1 MKTVRIFYNPN
12 SGKKEDQLAGQ
23 VKDYFCQHGF
33 SEDSVE
39 VITPKDADQAFQL
52 AKQAAKDQIDLVI
65 PLGGD
70 GTLNKIIGGIYEG
83 GAHCLIGLVPSG
95 TVNNFAK
102 AMHIPLQITEALDT
116 ILTGQ
121 IKQVDICKANQQYMI
136 SSLTLGLL
144 ADIAADVTAEE
155 KRRFGPLAFLKD
167 SIRILKR
174 NRSYAISLISH
185 NHRIHLKTKFLLIT
199 MTNTIAGF
207 PSFSPGAQADDGY
220 FQVYTMKKVS
230 FFKFLWHIND
240 FKQGD
245 FSKAEEISHFQ
256 ANTLSLLPQAK
267 KQAILPCTRIDGDKS
282 DYLPIQL
289 DIIPKA
295 ISIIVPTED

>member
-12 SGKKEDQLAGQ
+12 SGKKEDQLASD
-23 VKDYFCQHGF
+23 VRDYFLHHGF
-33 SEDSVE
+33 SEKDVE
-39 VITPKDADQAFQL
+39 VITPKDADQAFLL
-52 AKQAAKDQIDLVI
+52 AKQAAKDHIDLVI

-70 GTLNKIIGGIYEG
+70 GTLNKIIGGVYEG

-102 AMHIPLQITEALDT
+102 ALHAPLQTSEALDT
-116 ILTGQ
+116 ILSGQ
-121 IKQVDICKANQQYMI
+121 VKKVDICKANHHYMI

-144 ADIAADVTAEE
+144 ADIAADVTADE

-167 SIRILKR
+167 SIRILRR
-174 NRSYAISLISH
+174 NRSYHISLISH
-185 NHRIHLKTKFLLIT
+185 NHHIHLKTKFLLIT

-240 FKQGD
+240 LRQGD

-256 ANTLSLLPQAK
+256 ANSLTLQPQHH
-267 KQAILPCTRIDGDKS
+267 KQAISPRSRIDGDKS

-289 DIIPKA
+289 DLIPKA
-295 ISIIVPTED
+295 VSIIVPKDN

>member
-39 VITPKDADQAFQL
+39 VITPKGADQAFQL
-52 AKQAAKDQIDLVI
+52 AKQAAKDKIDLVI

-220 FQVYTMKKVS
+220 FQVYTMKK
-230 FFKFLWHIND
+230 
-240 FKQGD
+240 
-245 FSKAEEISHFQ
+245 
-256 ANTLSLLPQAK
+256 
-267 KQAILPCTRIDGDKS
+267 
-282 DYLPIQL
+282 
-289 DIIPKA
+289 
-295 ISIIVPTED
+295 

>member
-12 SGKKEDQLAGQ
+12 SGKKENQLAEQ
-23 VKDYFCQHGF
+23 VKAHFIQNGF
-33 SEDSVE
+33 SKETVE
-39 VITPKDADQAFQL
+39 IITPKNADHAFSL
-52 AKQAAKDQIDLVI
+52 AKKASQEKIDLVI

-70 GTLNKIIGGIYEG
+70 GTLNKIIGGVFEG
-83 GAHCLIGLVPSG
+83 GSYSLIGLVPSG

-102 AMHIPLQITEALDT
+102 ALHAPLQITEALDT

-121 IKQVDICKANQQYMI
+121 IKKVDICKANNNYMI

-144 ADIAADVTAEE
+144 ADIAANVTADE

-167 SIRILKR
+167 SIRILRR
-174 NRSYAISLISH
+174 NRSYSISLISH
-185 NHRIHLKTKFLLIT
+185 NHRVHLKTKFLLIT

-207 PSFSPGAQADDGY
+207 PSFSTGAQVDDGY
-220 FQVYTMKKVS
+220 LQVYTMEKLS
-230 FFKFLWHIND
+230 FFKCLWHIND

-245 FSKAEEISHFQ
+245 FSKAKGISHFQ
-256 ANTLSLLPQAK
+256 TNSLTLLPQA
-267 KQAILPCTRIDGDKS
+267 ISPRTRIDGDKS

-295 ISIIVPTED
+295 ISIIVPKEQ